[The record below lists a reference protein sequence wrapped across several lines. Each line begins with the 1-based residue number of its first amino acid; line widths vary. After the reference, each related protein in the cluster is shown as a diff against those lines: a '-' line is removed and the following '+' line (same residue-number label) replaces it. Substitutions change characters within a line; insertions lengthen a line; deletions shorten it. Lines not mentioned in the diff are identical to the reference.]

1 MFKMKRLGLHVS
13 ADTDTSQKYKCNGG
27 GGKQTKKE
35 IKIFKKIKYNPVYLA
50 LHVHT
55 QRNEKY

>member
-1 MFKMKRLGLHVS
+1 MKRLGLHVS

-50 LHVHT
+50 LHVYT